1 MCCFYRYVPSAFLK
15 ASQTPKTNFVPRTFP
30 YVRNSGSEV
39 LKFGEKKKKKK
50 VYPNGSKIKGMS
62 GGGKNT
68 LGITWGTPSLR
79 ATVVSGHGMHHC

>member
-1 MCCFYRYVPSAFLK
+1 MER
-15 ASQTPKTNFVPRTFP
+15 
-30 YVRNSGSEV
+30 
-39 LKFGEKKKKKK
+39 KKKKKK